1 MEFRGFK
8 GLRFRVYGGRGFR
21 GFWGA
26 FGALGSVLKASPV
39 GPGTLFLAFYL
50 IYTTRPSYTITGHH
64 SEHAIL
70 VGVYYKTII
79 YNSINKTIIYNSINK
94 TIYIL

>member
-1 MEFRGFK
+1 MGFRGFK
-8 GLRFRVYGGRGFR
+8 GLRFRVYGGKGFR

-70 VGVYYKTII
+70 VGVYYKDHYII
-79 YNSINKTIIYNSINK
+79 Q
-94 TIYIL
+94 